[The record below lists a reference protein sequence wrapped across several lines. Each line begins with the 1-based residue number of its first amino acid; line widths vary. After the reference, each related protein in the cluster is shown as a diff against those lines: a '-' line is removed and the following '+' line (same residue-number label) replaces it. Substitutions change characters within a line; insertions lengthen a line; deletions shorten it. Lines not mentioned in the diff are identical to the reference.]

1 MSYYFNMYFKQFNN
15 ELDAFHFANSITNK
29 LVEGS
34 VAEEYMQHNLCYRP
48 AKSVGSSDT
57 ATVILQTRLERL
69 WLKNL
74 FTCRF
79 VYWKEENLLGLCCDK
94 LPEELEQL
102 FDTSKSFQNSTDRDY
117 PYEDWSDKINIF
129 KREKD
134 NLRSLDDDTLIS
146 MLTDPKNVD
155 YDEEELEE
163 YKAELEGY
171 KRRNISLDYYRLS
184 YLYEKIFEQLQ
195 LNDWLYDNNN
205 EAFDR
210 WEFSSIKED
219 KTFYNLLSEFNKM
232 SKDADI
238 SNGLGKDKDC

>member
-15 ELDAFHFANSITNK
+15 ELDAFHFANLITNK
-29 LVEGS
+29 LAEGS

-48 AKSVGSSDT
+48 TKLVESTDIAK
-57 ATVILQTRLERL
+57 VILKNRLEEL
-69 WLKNL
+69 WIKNL

-79 VYWKEENLLGLCCDK
+79 VYWKEEKLLGLCCDK

-134 NLRSLDDDTLIS
+134 ELRSLDDETLIS
-146 MLTDPKNVD
+146 MLTDPENVD
-155 YDEEELEE
+155 YDEEELKE
-163 YKAELEGY
+163 YKVELEGY

-195 LNDWLYDNNN
+195 LDDWLYDNDN

-210 WEFSSIKED
+210 WQFSSIKKD
-219 KTFYNLLSEFNKM
+219 DTLYSLLSKFNKM

-238 SNGLGKDKDC
+238 SNGLGKGKDC